1 MGMNFNFLPDK
12 ERHLSSLIVYFNICN
27 PDCSLDIHE
36 FALIYSKSLLL
47 PYFWWENGKEDK
59 LEGNFIKTFPFILLI
74 YLIYQEIYS
83 LVKKNIDISL
93 EYQKGITNLS
103 QRNTKTMLCKSYIDV

>member
-1 MGMNFNFLPDK
+1 MNFKMGMNFNFLPDK

-36 FALIYSKSLLL
+36 FAVIYLKSLLL

-59 LEGNFIKTFPFILLI
+59 PEEISSKPFLL
-74 YLIYQEIYS
+74 S
-83 LVKKNIDISL
+83 F
-93 EYQKGITNLS
+93 
-103 QRNTKTMLCKSYIDV
+103 SYILYIKKYIL